1 MTQFCSKYWQIFQNL
16 VSWTTFC
23 ICIKI
28 LADKR
33 LVNNLIRG
41 NLLSFLTYTKGQS
54 MNWGKDSQ
62 LFLQIS
68 KKKQRLLLATE
79 FEKIVQFYMFWIFF
93 VAMFSFPSFV
103 DPRTVTMRGLIF
115 FYWALIQLATLGHRS
130 KVVELFLYARRL
142 RTRTRWECDKN
153 FLGQLCLGEKRVSRS
168 LKLSRTQGSS
178 AFSSF
183 STIQRSVRSLQVI
196 WLLAKVTFKGKH

>member
-41 NLLSFLTYTKGQS
+41 NLFSFPTYTKGQS

-62 LFLQIS
+62 LLLQIS
-68 KKKQRLLLATE
+68 QTSPFAAHRVRENCLMLH
-79 FEKIVQFYMFWIFF
+79 MSWIFL
-93 VAMFSFPSFV
+93 VGMFSFPRLVESL
-103 DPRTVTMRGLIF
+103 TVPMRDLIYF
-115 FYWALIQLATLGHRS
+115 DWVLIQLAALRAPIKSERTFFKCPPLEDENEIGVWQKLLGTGLSGR
-130 KVVELFLYARRL
+130 
-142 RTRTRWECDKN
+142 
-153 FLGQLCLGEKRVSRS
+153 EK
-168 LKLSRTQGSS
+168 G
-178 AFSSF
+178 
-183 STIQRSVRSLQVI
+183 LQVTQALTYSRFI
-196 WLLAKVTFKGKH
+196 CVFLLLYNSTPS